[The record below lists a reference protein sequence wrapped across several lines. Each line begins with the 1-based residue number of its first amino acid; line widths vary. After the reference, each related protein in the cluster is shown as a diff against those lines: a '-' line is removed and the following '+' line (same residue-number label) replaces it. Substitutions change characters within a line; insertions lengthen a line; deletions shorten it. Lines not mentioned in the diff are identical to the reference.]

1 MTEPP
6 DFDRLFRSVDRSAV
20 HLEMRDDYAGSSPAF
35 AAWREQRPYDR
46 SGPDAAWHALVGGV
60 IVGISEQLAGY
71 YLPAGFQEVT
81 ANVVLLGTLVLR
93 PQGLFSDAL
102 RKRV

>member
-1 MTEPP
+1 M
-6 DFDRLFRSVDRSAV
+6 
-20 HLEMRDDYAGSSPAF
+20 
-35 AAWREQRPYDR
+35 
-46 SGPDAAWHALVGGV
+46 
-60 IVGISEQLAGY
+60 AGY